1 MKTELQLT
9 NECYNKLEKFY
20 KNPIIKLYLNQ
31 RVKEHVDFEI
41 MLEGNTNALIG
52 DWKHNCVGDLVT
64 YIHAPKNAKVAFKH
78 LIEEYGEQILFETI
92 RRFSLRVLKEK
103 QP

>member
-41 MLEGNTNALIG
+41 MLEGNTNA
-52 DWKHNCVGDLVT
+52 
-64 YIHAPKNAKVAFKH
+64 
-78 LIEEYGEQILFETI
+78 
-92 RRFSLRVLKEK
+92 
-103 QP
+103 